1 MTIWQGSNFT
11 SERYRPKDVGHEAA
25 ILQPFR
31 EPDRDLNEV
40 VASTL
45 LMLYV
50 ASLVQAGEPRGEFS
64 FAEARADLAKRTQQ
78 RRSQET
84 GDATIDDTLRGWMRF
99 SQGRRALL
107 KC

>member
-1 MTIWQGSNFT
+1 MTVWQGSKMI
-11 SERYRPKDVGHEAA
+11 SKRYRPKDVGHEAA

-31 EPDRDLNEV
+31 KPNRDLNEV
-40 VASTL
+40 VDSTL

-64 FAEARADLAKRTQQ
+64 FAEARADLAKRTEQ

-84 GDATIDDTLRGWMRF
+84 GDATIR
-99 SQGRRALL
+99 
-107 KC
+107 